1 MRSISNGRALIYTRI
16 ANDDALWAHRLP
28 GNRVSA
34 TYLQN
39 LGVFRLGWARPSPP
53 SPLSLT
59 RERGS
64 SLSTQTKHTHLI
76 IVERSLRPRSHGS
89 IRALRRRG
97 TGETPALP
105 ARPRSASR
113 CHATAVAGVTRAF
126 HYFEAHPRHGPGFVR
141 SPRAPQGFCAPPT
154 IHRPC
159 PLSHG

>member
-59 RERGS
+59 RARGS
-64 SLSTQTKHTHLI
+64 SLSTQTKHTPKI
-76 IVERSLRPRSHGS
+76 SNAPSASSASIWSRAAPAYSPYPARDPRSS
-89 IRALRRRG
+89 RSFSFRDRAG
-97 TGETPALP
+97 
-105 ARPRSASR
+105 
-113 CHATAVAGVTRAF
+113 
-126 HYFEAHPRHGPGFVR
+126 
-141 SPRAPQGFCAPPT
+141 
-154 IHRPC
+154 
-159 PLSHG
+159 